1 MNGIDKIAG
10 KIAEDAKSE
19 ADSIL
24 AGARAEAGAIAEK
37 YTALAKEECDK
48 ILASGR
54 KRAAEISLR
63 SVSTADQEA
72 KLETLIT
79 KQNMISRAFDRAM
92 QKFLTLPEAE
102 YVGLLARLAADASS
116 TGSEEI
122 ILSSKDLKACG
133 QKILESANHL
143 LAKAEKTDKLTLS
156 AETGEFEGG
165 LLLRS
170 GKVET
175 NCTLDTILRLSKEE
189 LVPEVTAAL
198 FL

>member
-10 KIAEDAKSE
+10 KIAEDARSE

-24 AGARAEAGAIAEK
+24 AGARAEAGTIADK
-37 YTALAKEECDK
+37 YAALAKEEGEK
-48 ILASGR
+48 TLAAGR
-54 KRAAEISLR
+54 KRAEEIGRRAASM
-63 SVSTADQEA
+63 ADHEA
-72 KLETLIT
+72 KLQILAT
-79 KQNMISRAFDRAM
+79 KQDMISKAFDQTM
-92 QKFLTLPEAE
+92 QKLLTLPKAE
-102 YVGLLARLAADASS
+102 YVDLLARLACGASS

-122 ILSSKDLKACG
+122 VLSAKDLKTCG
-133 QKILESANHL
+133 NNVLESANYL
-143 LAKAEKTDKLTLS
+143 LAKAGKTDKLTLS
-156 AETGEFEGG
+156 AETGNFDGG

-175 NCTLDTILRLSKEE
+175 NCTLDAILRLSKEE

>member
-24 AGARAEAGAIAEK
+24 AGARAEAGAIAKK
-37 YTALAKEECDK
+37 YAALAKEEGEK
-48 ILASGR
+48 ILAAGR

-63 SVSTADQEA
+63 AVSTADQEA

-79 KQNMISRAFDRAM
+79 KQNMISRAFDQALQRLMA
-92 QKFLTLPEAE
+92 LPEAE
-102 YVGLLARLAADASS
+102 YVDLLARLAAEASS

-122 ILSSKDLKACG
+122 ILSSKDLNACG
-133 QKILESANHL
+133 AKVSKSANQL
-143 LAKAEKTDKLTLS
+143 LAKAGKKNKMTLS
-156 AETGEFEGG
+156 TETRNFDGG

-175 NCTLDTILRLSKEE
+175 NCTLGVILRLSKDD
-189 LVPEVTAAL
+189 LAPEVAAVL

>member
-24 AGARAEAGAIAEK
+24 AGARAEAGAIANK
-37 YTALAKEECDK
+37 YAALAKEEGEK
-48 ILASGR
+48 ILAAGR

-102 YVGLLARLAADASS
+102 YVELLARLAAGASS
-116 TGSEEI
+116 TGGEEI
-122 ILSSKDLKACG
+122 ILSAKDLKACG
-133 QKILESANHL
+133 PKILESANNL
-143 LAKAEKTDKLTLS
+143 LAKAGKTGKLTLS
-156 AETGEFEGG
+156 TDTREFDGG